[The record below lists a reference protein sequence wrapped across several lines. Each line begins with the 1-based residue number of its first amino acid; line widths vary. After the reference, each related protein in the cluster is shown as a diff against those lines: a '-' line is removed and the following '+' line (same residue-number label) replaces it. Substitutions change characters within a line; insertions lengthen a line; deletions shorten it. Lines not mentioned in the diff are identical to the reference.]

1 MGPVLVFG
9 HRAPDSDSICSAVAY
24 AHLKNVTDRDTVYLP
39 ARLGP
44 APAETAWVFD
54 RFGLELPD
62 LIEHVRPRACD
73 AMTADAVTVLADENL
88 LAVGRL
94 MRNRGVR
101 ALPVVDDDRRVL
113 GLVNQA
119 TLADLY
125 TEELEAAGFRDFPMT
140 VGQVA
145 RVLGGEVLAG
155 DDAMLLRGRL
165 LIGAMEPETMVH
177 HIVPGDV
184 LIVGDR
190 RRTQPLALEAGV
202 ACLIVSGGCV
212 PERPVLDDAAARGA
226 AIIVTSHDSYASARL
241 VHLGRTVS
249 SVMDTSPLLV
259 GGDALL
265 AEVAED
271 LMESAHREAIVVDGD
286 GRLAGILTRSNLARG
301 LRRRVILV
309 DHNEVAQSAPGIEQ
323 AEVIEI
329 VDHHRVGDVE
339 TSAPIPFLNLPVG
352 ATATIVAERYRELG
366 VEMPEAIAG
375 ILLAAILTDT
385 VILRSPTATD
395 LDRETAARLATRVGA
410 DVLDFG
416 RDVYRARVAGSV
428 FSATVAVSA
437 DVKEYRLGGHVAAV
451 AQVEVVDPRV
461 YLEHADELT
470 CELGALCEKRGLDLA
485 ILLVTDVVTEGSY
498 MLASGK
504 TRLAERAFGI
514 DLSAGPVWLD
524 GVLSRKKQVAARLF
538 ETLGG

>member
-9 HRAPDSDSICSAVAY
+9 HRVPDSDSICSAVAY
-24 AHLKNVTDRDTVYLP
+24 AHLKNVTDHDTIYIP

-44 APAETAWVFD
+44 APAETVWVFE

-62 LIEHVRPRACD
+62 LIEHVMPRACD
-73 AMTADAVTVLADENL
+73 AMTADVVTVPADENL
-88 LAVGRL
+88 LAVGRV
-94 MRNRGVR
+94 MRDHGVR
-101 ALPVVDDDRRVL
+101 AVPVVSDDRRVL

-119 TLADLY
+119 TLAGLY
-125 TEELEAAGFRDFPMT
+125 TQELEAAGFRDFPMT

-145 RVLGGEVLAG
+145 RVLGGEILVG
-155 DDAMLLRGRL
+155 DEATLLRGRL
-165 LIGAMEPETMVH
+165 LIGAMEPETMVR
-177 HIVPGDV
+177 HIKPGDV

-190 RRTQPLALEAGV
+190 RRTQPLAVEAGV
-202 ACLIVSGGCV
+202 ACLIVSGGSV
-212 PERPVLDDAAARGA
+212 PGRSVIDEAAARGA

-271 LMESAHREAIVVDGD
+271 LMESAHREAIVVDDD

-375 ILLAAILTDT
+375 ILVAAILTDT
-385 VILRSPTATD
+385 VILRSPTATG

-416 RDVYRARVAGSV
+416 RDVYRARMAGSV

-461 YLEHADELT
+461 YLEHADELMH
-470 CELGALCEKRGLDLA
+470 ELGAMCEKRGLDLA